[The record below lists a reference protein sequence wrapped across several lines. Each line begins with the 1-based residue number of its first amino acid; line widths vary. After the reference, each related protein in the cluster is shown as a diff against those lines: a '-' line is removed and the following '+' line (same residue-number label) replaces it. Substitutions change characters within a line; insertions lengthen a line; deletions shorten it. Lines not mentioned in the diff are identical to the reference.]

1 MTVATVSLV
10 LNIIMSPIGTFA
22 FFCCYNHKAKRD
34 LYLSLIHIL
43 LFVVSIILVIV
54 WVNKTASCAIDCSN
68 YNYDT
73 RDYCMRQCATV
84 FLNYW

>member
-34 LYLSLIHIL
+34 LYLSLIHVL
-43 LFVVSIILVIV
+43 VFVISIILFIV
-54 WVNKTASCAIDCSN
+54 WVNKVGTCAINCN
-68 YNYDT
+68 YYSQ
-73 RDYCMRQCATV
+73 Y
-84 FLNYW
+84 